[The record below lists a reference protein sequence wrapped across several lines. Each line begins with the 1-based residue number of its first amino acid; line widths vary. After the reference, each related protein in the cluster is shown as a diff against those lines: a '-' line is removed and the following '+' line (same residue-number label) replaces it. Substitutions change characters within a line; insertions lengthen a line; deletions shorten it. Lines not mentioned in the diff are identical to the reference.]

1 MKKRLALVVIVQL
14 ALVAI
19 GVAPQLS
26 ARAAG
31 EEYRMRVAPVDPIDP
46 FRGAYVTLDYPDLSY
61 EDETFSAEG
70 GLGVLDDGQSG
81 PVYVSL
87 TEKDGL
93 MQATEFSRSR
103 PETGPYLACD
113 DSNWQIRCG
122 IESWFASQSE
132 AREIG
137 RELAEDGGVAVVR
150 IDSRGHAA
158 IVDLE
163 TR

>member
-1 MKKRLALVVIVQL
+1 MKKRLALVVIIQL
-14 ALVAI
+14 ALVGV

-46 FRGAYVTLDYPDLSY
+46 FRGAYVTLDYPDLSH
-61 EDETFSAEG
+61 DDSWSADG
-70 GLGVLDDGQSG
+70 GLGVLEDGDPG

-87 TEKDGL
+87 SEHDGL

-103 PETGPYLACD
+103 PESGPYLACD
-113 DSNWQIRCG
+113 DRSWQIRCG
-122 IESWFASQSE
+122 IESWFASESE
-132 AREIG
+132 ARRIG
-137 RELAEDGGVAVVR
+137 RELAEDGAIAVVR
-150 IDSRGHAA
+150 IDSRGNAA
-158 IVDLE
+158 LVDLE